1 MGWLYLIKNGDLYKI
16 GITRNFENRMKQL
29 KPDKVV
35 AKIYTTNF
43 MKLERE
49 LHKRYKDVR
58 IPQTEYF
65 RLNPNHIREINK
77 RLSYFYSPM
86 NISFSAFINSISLL
100 ILLAVL
106 VLLYTTLTINNINN
120 VVLSSLILM
129 ERLTI
134 FLSFLSLLIKSNK
147 YLSLLNEFK
156 YRMSRSFI
164 LFLFSFIFN
173 FIQIVLF

>member
-35 AKIYTTNF
+35 AKLYTTNF

-77 RLSYFYSPM
+77 RISYFYSPM
-86 NISFSAFINSISLL
+86 IINYDIFINSISLL
-100 ILLAVL
+100 ILLALL
-106 VLLYTTLTINNINN
+106 VLLYTSLTINNMNN
-120 VVLSSLILM
+120 FVLHSLILM
-129 ERLTI
+129 ERFTI

-147 YLSLLNEFK
+147 NLCLLNEFK
-156 YRMSRSFI
+156 FRISRLFI
-164 LFLFSFIFN
+164 LILFSFIFK
-173 FIQIVLF
+173 FIHLALF